1 MYMLLCVCVC
11 DVKQLHS
18 MSYSVLFVQG
28 FWAGFTAVYVTGTLS
43 SGLPWLSLALGVGL
57 NPASGNAVLSCG
69 VIAEAVS
76 VWRETG

>member
-1 MYMLLCVCVC
+1 MLLCVCVY

-18 MSYSVLFVQG
+18 MSYSVQG
-28 FWAGFTAVYVTGTLS
+28 FWAGFTAVYVTRTLS